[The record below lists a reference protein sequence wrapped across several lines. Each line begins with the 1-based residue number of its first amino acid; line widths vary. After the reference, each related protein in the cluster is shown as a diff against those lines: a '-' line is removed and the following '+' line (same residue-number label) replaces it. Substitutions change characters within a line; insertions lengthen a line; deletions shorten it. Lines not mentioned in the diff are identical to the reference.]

1 MSILYYRIAA
11 DLNSAQR
18 GSILLYTCID
28 LANQFE
34 LRETNNPIGP
44 LTSDAITCKSFG
56 CATTVF
62 AATQDASHVRQD
74 SIYVSY
80 TSSEDHIPKVRA

>member
-62 AATQDASHVRQD
+62 AAVQACMPRETRQ
-74 SIYVSY
+74 YVSY